1 MPEAAAVAVLV
12 AIGALIVGGVVA
24 GIVASTASDG
34 GLPSSH
40 IVAGNAISFGAQ
52 WAGPVFAIVLL
63 GVVGLCWWQSEA
75 WSDASE
81 PDDEQDRELEV
92 AGHVRRARQISYWT
106 QVELAL
112 VCPGAIALVIGG
124 LLLTAGGLS
133 GNSLNWARTID
144 QVVNLLAVLVIA
156 GGGLWIG
163 RRVGREHPSS
173 D

>member
-1 MPEAAAVAVLV
+1 LPWELPEAAAVAVLV

-34 GLPSSH
+34 GLTPSH

-92 AGHVRRARQISYWT
+92 AGHVRRARQISCRPKWNLPWSAWG
-106 QVELAL
+106 QSPLSS
-112 VCPGAIALVIGG
+112 GAFC
-124 LLLTAGGLS
+124 
-133 GNSLNWARTID
+133 
-144 QVVNLLAVLVIA
+144 
-156 GGGLWIG
+156 
-163 RRVGREHPSS
+163 
-173 D
+173 